1 MDNDITQVKV
11 GGEPSGFW
19 EYGGRCLG
27 SIGNL
32 VFSTGHVLE
41 VLKQFVMTKR
51 GIEVRYGVMATLE
64 SGQLTK
70 GEVRLFGRI
79 TGKTVR
85 ENC

>member
-1 MDNDITQVKV
+1 V

-51 GIEVRYGVMATLE
+51 GIEVRCGVLATLE

-70 GEVRLFGRI
+70 GEVRLLGSYHWR
-79 TGKTVR
+79 GCK
-85 ENC
+85 